1 MYIKLFTF
9 FLFFVT
15 KIALGQSYI
24 ERFNVLLKENDS
36 IQITN
41 LLKEW
46 EINAPQDPEYYISAF
61 NFYYSYCK
69 QEEIYVKNQYEISN
83 HIPQNDTI
91 KIHYFCNNIDF
102 FLLAIN
108 TIEKGIELF
117 PNRLDFRFGKCYA
130 FKEFELYKAL
140 TEELVKTINYSAI
153 NKNSWYWFENKM
165 VDSSENFLLEAIQSY
180 LVKLYS
186 SDDEGL
192 LNNMK
197 LIGETA
203 IKYYPNNIPII
214 SSTAVAYMNSQ
225 DYEKSISYLKIAETL
240 NPEDLI
246 VINNLAH
253 GYKLKG
259 DKPNALKYYMIS
271 EFLSDEK
278 SKISVQEEIQ
288 KLINE

>member
-91 KIHYFCNNIDF
+91 KIHYFCNNIDYF
-102 FLLAIN
+102 QLAIN

-153 NKNSWYWFENKM
+153 NKNSWYWFENEM

-214 SSTAVAYMNSQ
+214 SSTAVAYMNSK